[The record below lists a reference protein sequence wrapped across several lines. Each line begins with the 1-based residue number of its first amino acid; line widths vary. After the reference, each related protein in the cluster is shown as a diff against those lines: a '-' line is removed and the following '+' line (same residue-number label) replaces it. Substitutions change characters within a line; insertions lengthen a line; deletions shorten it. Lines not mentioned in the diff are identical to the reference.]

1 MKYFFVSLILILFL
15 FSISYGINP
24 ASVKDSVQSSNH
36 KFNEKKFNSFA
47 SHTVEY
53 SFVKPEQNNVTPQ
66 PENRI
71 ERNGKYLIGS
81 IDKKYSQQFDRRYVV
96 YENRLQNDGT
106 VKPDRVAIVKS
117 MKSPYIQS
125 TQPDNSYR
133 TAFYQISGKRS
144 SVQNAFLKMADG
156 AGFNLIAGKTFNG
169 LSATTGRLEYYFSRN
184 MGDMILPG
192 KAGKGLTS
200 VKIYFEG
207 GQKKHSYLLNGF
219 SENFTF
225 TRGSMGIGKDYYP
238 LPFMHWGPF
247 AGYGLEYTKWRN
259 SDNLISTNFAE
270 LGARLGINIR
280 HNFQVIGSATYYLLI
295 NSVQLDGNR
304 NVLEPKFDYIHIF
317 TDRYDLGYSIA
328 LRLML

>member
-1 MKYFFVSLILILFL
+1 MKYFFVSLILIFFL
-15 FSISYGINP
+15 FSISYGLNP
-24 ASVKDSVQSSNH
+24 PTVKDSVHSSNP
-36 KFNEKKFNSFA
+36 KSKEKNFGSFA
-47 SHTVEY
+47 LHTPEN
-53 SFVKPEQNNVTPQ
+53 SPIKPEENNVSPQ
-66 PENRI
+66 PGNRI
-71 ERNGKYLIGS
+71 ERSGQYLIGS
-81 IDKKYSQQFDRRYVV
+81 VDKKHSQQFDRRYFV

-106 VKPDRVAIVKS
+106 LKPVRVASVKS

-125 TQPDNSYR
+125 TQPDNRYR

-144 SVQNAFLKMADG
+144 NVHNAFLERADG
-156 AGFNLIAGKTFNG
+156 KGFNLIAGKTFNG
-169 LSATTGRLEYYFSRN
+169 LSAATGRLEYYFSRN

-207 GQKKHSYLLNGF
+207 GQKKHAYVLNSF

-225 TRGSMGIGKDYYP
+225 TRGSLGIGKDYYP
-238 LPFMHWGPF
+238 LPFIHWGPF
-247 AGYGLEYTKWRN
+247 AGYGLEYTKWGS

-270 LGARLGINIR
+270 MGARLGINIF

-295 NSVQLDGNR
+295 NSVQLDGNK

-317 TDRYDLGYSIA
+317 TDRYGFGYSFA